1 MAEVKR
7 IMPAQARQKAS
18 AGVPLVCGYESDQ
31 LFQKN
36 HLEGAISL
44 QEFQSRLP
52 SMDKNQEFIFY
63 CA

>member
-7 IMPAQARQKAS
+7 IAPAEARERVSSGALLIC
-18 AGVPLVCGYESDQ
+18 AYESEQ
-31 LFQKN
+31 LFRQN

-52 SMDKNQEFIFY
+52 SLDKGREIILY